1 MTRLVDDAMF
11 AEAITAAGFSMDGAV
26 AGPAALASPSYKAL
40 ESRSMVIGD
49 VFAKQMH
56 PEMRTGFDLN
66 SAMLA
71 AQHAGDVGAGPKVL
85 FVDAQTGF
93 IAMQALRD
101 GWVTADQ
108 GKLQDALTLAS
119 AMASLKG
126 FHQTAALPSR
136 FDPFAQIDRLTDDLG
151 RIECALPDD
160 VIWLRRLT
168 AKIEAVMRDTGL
180 LVPCRNDGSS
190 SNLMLGP
197 EGQVLLVDFDRAGMN
212 DPLYDVGCLLAEV
225 TDFERGMHA
234 GYVAYAGSFDEAG
247 FARARLWSHVDDL
260 LHALWAR
267 HMAHTSERR
276 MLEWLKYGEWRLM
289 RVRMALMHPQFEE
302 KIRIVGGLY

>member
-1 MTRLVDDAMF
+1 MTKLVDDAMF
-11 AEAITAAGFSMDGAV
+11 AEAIEAAGFSLDGAV
-26 AGPAALASPSYKAL
+26 AGPFALASPSYKAL
-40 ESRSMVIGD
+40 ESRSMLIGH

-85 FVDAQTGF
+85 SVNAQTGF
-93 IAMQALRD
+93 IAMQALLD

-108 GKLQDALTLAS
+108 GKLQDALTLVS
-119 AMASLKG
+119 AMASVKK

-136 FDPFAQIDRLTDDLG
+136 FDPFAQIDVLTDDL
-151 RIECALPDD
+151 ECIPGALPDD
-160 VIWLRRLT
+160 IIWLRHLVK
-168 AKIEAVMRDTGL
+168 KIEAAMRDTGL
-180 LVPCRNDGSS
+180 LLPCRNDGSS

-197 EGQVLLVDFDRAGMN
+197 EGQVLLIDFDRAGMN
-212 DPLYDVGCLLAEV
+212 DPLYDVGCILAEV
-225 TDFERGMHA
+225 TDFERSMHA

-276 MLEWLKYGEWRLM
+276 TLEWLKYGEWRLM
-289 RVRMALMHPQFEE
+289 RARMALMHPQFEE
-302 KIRIVGGLY
+302 KIRIVGGGD

>member
-11 AEAITAAGFSMDGAV
+11 AKAITAAGFSMDGAV

-40 ESRSMVIGD
+40 ESRSVVIGD

-56 PEMRTGFDLN
+56 PEMRDGFDLDA
-66 SAMLA
+66 AMLA
-71 AQHAGDVGAGPKVL
+71 AQHAGDVGAGPRVL
-85 FVDAQTGF
+85 CCDPQTGF
-93 IAMQALRD
+93 IAMQALLD

-108 GKLQDALTLAS
+108 GKLQDAQTLAS
-119 AMASLKG
+119 AMASLKC
-126 FHQTAALPSR
+126 FHQTAALPSL
-136 FDPFAQIDRLTDDLG
+136 FDPFAQIDRLIDDLG
-151 RIECALPDD
+151 PIDGALPDD
-160 VIWLRRLT
+160 VIWLRRLI
-168 AKIEAVMRDTGL
+168 AQIEPTLRDTGP

-197 EGQVLLVDFDRAGMN
+197 GGQVLLVDFDRAGMN

-225 TDFERGMHA
+225 TDFERSMHA
-234 GYVAYAGSFDEAG
+234 GYVAYAGTFDEVG

-267 HMAHTSERR
+267 HMAHSSERR
-276 MLEWLKYGEWRLM
+276 MLEWLKYSEWRLM

-302 KIRIVGGLY
+302 KIRIIGGLD